1 MSNEDHHTEKQKK
14 SRARTRRGTKATGLS
29 QEWKDKISATKIL
42 NRLLACV
49 DGTVELSAQ
58 QIKAADI
65 ILRKIVPDLARQEV
79 QQLDKDGNKT
89 DPVSKIVIEHV
100 SAKK

>member
-1 MSNEDHHTEKQKK
+1 MDNKDYHTEKPKK

-49 DGTVELSAQ
+49 DGTVELNSQ

-79 QQLDKDGNKT
+79 QQLDKEGKPT
-89 DPVSKIVIEHV
+89 DAVSKIVIEHV
-100 SAKK
+100 SAKE